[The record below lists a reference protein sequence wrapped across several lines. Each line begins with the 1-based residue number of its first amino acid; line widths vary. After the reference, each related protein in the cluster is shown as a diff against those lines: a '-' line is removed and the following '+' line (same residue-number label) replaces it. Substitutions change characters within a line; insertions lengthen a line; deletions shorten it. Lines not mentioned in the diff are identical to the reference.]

1 MSRLFRF
8 FAFIGIVAIGLTYAT
23 GVGHGQYFGKAKDW
37 KDIYILPTNPNPQNN
52 IKLTLSAE
60 KQSLKPGD
68 ELKLTFTADREC
80 YLTLMDMGTSG
91 KILRLWPNDY
101 SGQDNRIGANSPRT
115 FPGPGDKFRYR
126 ISAPNGTENI
136 IAYATSEKGKI
147 LSEQEFMQLKNTGFK
162 EYRGSAKDLAIEF
175 KRRTDTLD
183 PNMYWGTAQTNIL
196 ITSDSALRPDPR
208 PDPPPEVRPQ
218 SALYMMCVAAQQHDR
233 KLKHCNTDAQ
243 RMAEV
248 FQSKLGIEK
257 SNTKVFID
265 ADYQAFVSGIQWLAS
280 NTRPEDG
287 VIIYY
292 RGHGGQVRD
301 RPPIDDPDGLDEFL
315 YLHPGRP
322 NNMRDD
328 EAIRKKIYL
337 LDDELNVLLK
347 KIPARK
353 KIFISDSCHS
363 GSQTKDVVNIPEMAS
378 QYEPSTDHDSAK
390 NASKPK
396 MKSKP
401 TNYGNDNETVLGAC
415 LDNEVSWEINM
426 AQEFKGG
433 VLTHFLLD
441 AIEKGSPDM
450 ESAFREAKINTIR
463 FIQDWPKKY
472 PDKKPPSMQTPC
484 LTDPHGLLKE
494 LRFRN

>member
-1 MSRLFRF
+1 
-8 FAFIGIVAIGLTYAT
+8 
-23 GVGHGQYFGKAKDW
+23 
-37 KDIYILPTNPNPQNN
+37 
-52 IKLTLSAE
+52 
-60 KQSLKPGD
+60 
-68 ELKLTFTADREC
+68 
-80 YLTLMDMGTSG
+80 MGTES
-91 KILRLWPNDY
+91 
-101 SGQDNRIGANSPRT
+101 
-115 FPGPGDKFRYR
+115 
-126 ISAPNGTENI
+126 I

-175 KRRTDTLD
+175 QRRTDALD

-218 SALYMMCVAAQQHDR
+218 SALYMMCVAAQLNDGR
-233 KLKHCNTDAQ
+233 LKHCNTDAQ

-257 SNTKVFID
+257 SNTKVLID
-265 ADYQAFVSGIQWLAS
+265 ADYQAFSSGIQWLAS
-280 NTRPEDG
+280 STRPEDE

-301 RPPIDDPDGLDEFL
+301 QPPIDEADGMDEFL
-315 YLHPGRP
+315 CLHPGRP
-322 NNMRDD
+322 KNMRWEEAVRKKFYLIDD
-328 EAIRKKIYL
+328 EI
-337 LDDELNVLLK
+337 NVLLK

-363 GSQTKDVVNIPEMAS
+363 GTQTKDAGSSLDMVTM
-378 QYEPSTDHDSAK
+378 YEPINDYYGAK
-390 NASKPK
+390 EAYRPK
-396 MKSKP
+396 IKGTP

-426 AQEFKGG
+426 PQEFKGG